1 MIKSSVTMEPRFQ
14 HDVAASPEGGA
25 VETNGQANGHKNV
38 GNTERSFSLL
48 AGGSLAAY
56 GLSRGNLVGL
66 ALAGLGAA
74 LVQRGVTGQCSLYTA
89 LKVDTNGTASE
100 QNVEQVLE
108 TRGIHVEQAM
118 LIDKPAADL
127 YRFWR
132 QLDNLPS
139 FMHHLQSVQVLDDKR
154 SRWVTKAPAIAGG
167 SIQWDAEI
175 TRDEPDSLIAWRSL
189 PGSEI
194 DTAGQ
199 IRFSKAPGD
208 RGTNVNVSMEYVP
221 PAGKLGHW
229 VATLF
234 GDDPRQQMRD
244 DLRSFKSLMEVG
256 EVPSI
261 KGQPRGTCTG
271 GGTNADNEK

>member
-1 MIKSSVTMEPRFQ
+1 MIDSSVSMEPRIK
-14 HDVAASPEGGA
+14 HNIAPPREAEA
-25 VETNGQANGHKNV
+25 METDGHKNV
-38 GNTERSFSLL
+38 GSTERSFSALV
-48 AGGSLAAY
+48 GGCLAAY
-56 GLSRGNLVGL
+56 GITRGSLAGI
-66 ALAGLGAA
+66 ALAGLGVA
-74 LVQRGVTGQCSLYTA
+74 LVHRGVSGQCKLYDA
-89 LKVDTNGTASE
+89 LKIDTNGTNSE
-100 QNVEQVLE
+100 QNVEQALQ

-139 FMHHLQSVQVLDDKR
+139 FMHHLQSVQVLDQKR
-154 SRWVTKAPAIAGG
+154 SHWVTKAPAIAGG
-167 SIQWDAEI
+167 SIEWDAEI

-189 PGSEI
+189 PGSGI

-199 IRFSKAPGD
+199 IRFSKAPGN
-208 RGTNVNVSMEYVP
+208 RGTEVHVSMEYVP

-234 GDDPRQQMRD
+234 GEDPRQQMRD

-261 KGQPRGTCTG
+261 QGQPRGTCTG
-271 GGTNADNEK
+271 SGERATNER